1 MNGHHRSGF
10 LIKKSEEVARVEKQ
24 IAKLSKLLDRGKK
37 QLGNPR
43 YVENAPQSLVD
54 EVTNQVAQWEAD
66 ISNYQAHLA
75 VLADLVDQ

>member
-1 MNGHHRSGF
+1 MLLRSDSSFQFELIGF
-10 LIKKSEEVARVEKQ
+10 CEDYSVLTRYAYFP
-24 IAKLSKLLDRGKK
+24 AD